1 MPLMQPEGLIHG
13 HYECKS
19 LDRSLPIF
27 TDLLACNVT
36 GREGASAFVQHPNT
50 AWTII
55 VHEAGDDAPEKPHGN
70 HYGFRVADHKEV
82 EAAYA
87 YISAHQEEYQL
98 REVREP
104 AGGHFAYSIY
114 LDEPGGNTLE
124 LEYYNVKAAQRGR
137 QIAAGHWDTPLPES
151 AFPGRGYIPQ
161 ALSHGTAQ
169 TDNKKLSNAFY
180 TEVLGLSIVGGG
192 NFSTYIGHPDTPWYV
207 VVLPATERHY
217 LRPVNRYALKLES
230 VDAVRTAYDKLAK
243 LETGVT
249 KLGDLSE
256 ANGDA
261 HFIFSDLDYN
271 WWELTS
277 TKEPN
282 CSPDA

>member
-124 LEYYNVKAAQRGR
+124 LEYYNIKAAQRGR

-249 KLGDLSE
+249 KRGDLSE

-282 CSPDA
+282 RSPDA